1 MLKYFNT
8 ISDERGNVLPNYRLQ
23 VVDSLGAIV
32 PIYADKAGTRFRDA
46 SGNIVNYATAKNNGR
61 VSFYWEAAEGQVLQT
76 LDISG
81 DLVDS
86 EVDFADTPAFVQTS
100 IADIEADLGDKANIA
115 DVPTKIELASTGAS
129 QGAEI
134 VGFAQPATRARN
146 RTAKQKLAEQISVLD
161 FYDDADGTDYHPAFQ
176 AAVDYAASIGGG
188 VVRMPYV
195 AGAVNLSDTVL
206 VTSSNI
212 RIELDV
218 PLITLTKTAAAPSAP
233 APAPFTG
240 IMAFSFQGAIRT
252 APQTVIENCALVST
266 CGETKIDC
274 NGRNVTGYT
283 HVGGVS
289 TPEAAHH
296 GVFFVGC
303 VNPVVSGIDV
313 YNGLIGGITFLISPG
328 AKVDKC
334 AASHSVYDNGIYVF
348 YNDEY
353 RVARDFANPETWNNS
368 VLTDC
373 RAWNCANHGL
383 GIYGA
388 IGVTY
393 INPKIWNCGN
403 NTGTADAGPAGGL
416 GIERANE
423 DTEDG
428 SWNYHFLAVNPYVE
442 GSYGFA
448 IRTNCNGT
456 TIRGGKVKNVRAATN
471 YTDAVNPIWGS
482 GVFVQNKVKAD
493 IECDI
498 DGASYSGLRVQG
510 DIGKYPDV
518 RFKGRVENCGRRG
531 VLAISFAR
539 VTLDPAC
546 EFINNGDAGNNSTD
560 EYVIFASNS
569 AGNVDAGELRISG
582 DFRDNKGGVA
592 NFGRIGTATLKAIT
606 GRNNGTA
613 WSSAFPWLH
622 APTAVGTLIAADIQF
637 SDDLGKMA
645 RVLKADA
652 VTTSILNRQTI
663 KGNQT
668 NLGAARADVTATNH
682 RGDLYLRTAWDI
694 PSMDAGARTTR
705 IFTVPGAAVG
715 DQATVSPGGSL
726 GGLLAYAPEVGNG
739 GVTVTLFNP
748 TGATIDRPSSD
759 WTILV
764 TKV

>member
-1 MLKYFNT
+1 MAKRIPYIPNRVIDT
-8 ISDERGNVLPNYRLQ
+8 NGISDGASIYVYQTGTTTPVSIYSDDTLTTPLSNPL
-23 VVDSLGAIV
+23 VVEAGAAV
-32 PIYADKAGTRFRDA
+32 P
-46 SGNIVNYATAKNNGR
+46 V
-61 VSFYWEAAEGQVLQT
+61 FYHNE
-76 LDISG
+76 SG
-81 DLVDS
+81 DIRVRVVEDGGAVVSDEDPFQAPVLDR
-86 EVDFADTPAFVQTS
+86 D
-100 IADIEADLGDKANIA
+100 
-115 DVPTKIELASTGAS
+115 LASTASGKGA
-129 QGAEI
+129 AI
-134 VGFAQPATRARN
+134 VGFAQPATRARS
-146 RTAKQKLAEQISVLD
+146 RTAKEKLAEQISVLD

-188 VVRMPYV
+188 VVRMPFV
-195 AGAVNLSDTVL
+195 TGAVNLSDTVL

-218 PLITLTKTAAAPSAP
+218 PLITLTKTAAAASAP

-240 IMAFSFQGAIRT
+240 IMAFSFQGDIRGAT
-252 APQTVIENCALVST
+252 KNVIKNCALVST

-283 HVGGVS
+283 HVGGVGL
-289 TPEAAHH
+289 PEAAHH
-296 GVFFVGC
+296 GVFFIGC
-303 VNPVVSGIDV
+303 VNPVLRGIYA
-313 YNGLIGGITFLISPG
+313 YNGVIGGITLSYCPG

-393 INPKIWNCGN
+393 VNPKIWNCGN

-416 GIERANE
+416 GIEKANE
-423 DTEDG
+423 DPENGT
-428 SWNYHFLAVNPYVE
+428 WNYHFVAINPYVE

-456 TIRGGKVKNVRAATN
+456 TIRGGRVKNVRAATN

-482 GVFVQNKVKAD
+482 GVFVQNGVKAD

-498 DGASYSGLRVQG
+498 DGASYTGLRVQG
-510 DIGKYPDV
+510 GSGSGKYPDV
-518 RFKGRVENCGRRG
+518 RFKGRVQNCGRRG
-531 VLAISFAR
+531 VLAYSFAR
-539 VTLDPAC
+539 ITLDPAC
-546 EFINNGDAGNNSTD
+546 QFINNGDAGNTSTD

-569 AGNVDAGELRISG
+569 AGNVDAGELTISG

-592 NFGRIGTATLKAIT
+592 NFTRIGAVTLKAVT

-613 WSSAFPWLH
+613 WASSFHWLYGS
-622 APTAVGTLIAADIQF
+622 AATGTLLAADIQF

-645 RVLKADA
+645 RVLKADS
-652 VTTSILNRQTI
+652 VTTAILNRQTI

-668 NLGAARADVTATNH
+668 NLGAARADVTATNQ
-682 RGDLYLRTAWDI
+682 RGDLYLRETWDA
-694 PSMDAGARTTR
+694 PSIGAGASTTR
-705 IFTVPGAAVG
+705 TFTIPGTVVG
-715 DQATVSPGGSL
+715 DQVTFSAGGSL
-726 GGLLAYAPEVGNG
+726 NGLMAYAPEVGTNS
-739 GVTVTLFNP
+739 VTLTLFNP
-748 TGATIDRPSSD
+748 TGAAIDLPSMA
-759 WTILV
+759 WTFLV
-764 TKV
+764 CKV